1 MAACTKIAA
10 FGAMLRLVYVVLPPL
25 EWDIVPTLSAVAVVT
40 MLLGTVVAIVQTDV
54 KRMLAYSAIAHA
66 GFILVGV
73 VALTKSGIT
82 GVLFYLLAYGLAS
95 IGAIG
100 LAVAGTVL
108 LGVLP
113 SPVLQLFGDAAR
125 FLP

>member
-95 IGAIG
+95 RQNTTPVIPLLVSATTPTRMKPACAI
-100 LAVAGTVL
+100 AE
-108 LGVLP
+108 
-113 SPVLQLFGDAAR
+113 
-125 FLP
+125 